1 MDRLE
6 LEAADRESLDRDT
19 IGMFITQ
26 IIDKLNEIV
35 DWINSQ

>member
-6 LEAADRESLDRDT
+6 LETADRESLDRDT
-19 IGMFITQ
+19 IAMLITQ

-35 DWINSQ
+35 DWINTQ